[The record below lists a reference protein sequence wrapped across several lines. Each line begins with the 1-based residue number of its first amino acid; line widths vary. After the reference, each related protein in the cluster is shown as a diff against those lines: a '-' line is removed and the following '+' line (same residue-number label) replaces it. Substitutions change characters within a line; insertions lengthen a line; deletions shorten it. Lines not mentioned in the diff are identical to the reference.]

1 MPIRRY
7 TFKLY
12 PTPSQAKVM
21 EERRRLHCQLY
32 NAALQQRIEA
42 YRRQE
47 KTLGLYDQQAE
58 IAALRAECEEFAPI
72 AVTEL
77 RGTLKRLD
85 DAMKAFFRRAKSG
98 AGASSGF
105 PRFRRSDDY
114 PGWGYYD
121 KSGWSV
127 AFRDNGTRHGRLY
140 MKGIGRVKMRG
151 LLPMVAT
158 QKSADVIFRDG
169 IWKLSLVVEI
179 ATRRE
184 RGNAAGH
191 VHFDLIES
199 FASVRM
205 SNGGCPAGP
214 NAIVSTAADGRI
226 TLRFQQDA
234 QHQVES
240 PRESAVTTTP
250 ATLAKL
256 ASTVESP
263 RDSAVTTTDSMMV
276 LPAPVVESPRES
288 AVTTTDHRCRC
299 SIAWVESPRES
310 AVTTTQAGLS
320 LRAVA
325 VESPCESAVTK
336 PLQFGL
342 SQQQRIAQLQQQ
354 RARCKRGSCKS
365 RLLKL
370 QIARLSAKAAAI
382 RANTLH
388 NWSAAL
394 VKQFG
399 DLSVVAP
406 GRISELTESG
416 KGTAHNP
423 GAAVKTVASVN
434 KLILAQAPATVIQML
449 SYKQEE
455 AGGNINIVNDDKPHA
470 SVGKTLSKAKKTV
483 RSMTS
488 NARKISA

>member
-1 MPIRRY
+1 MPLRRY

-12 PTPSQAKVM
+12 PTPSQAKAM
-21 EERRRLHCQLY
+21 EERRKIHCQLY

-42 YRRQE
+42 YHRQG

-105 PRFRRSDDY
+105 PRFRRSDNY

-151 LLPMVAT
+151 LLPIIAAP
-158 QKSADVIFRDG
+158 KSADVIFRDG

-240 PRESAVTTTP
+240 PRESAVTTTESRSLG
-250 ATLAKL
+250 LAK
-256 ASTVESP
+256 S
-263 RDSAVTTTDSMMV
+263 
-276 LPAPVVESPRES
+276 
-288 AVTTTDHRCRC
+288 
-299 SIAWVESPRES
+299 
-310 AVTTTQAGLS
+310 
-320 LRAVA
+320 
-325 VESPCESAVTK
+325 
-336 PLQFGL
+336 LQFGL
-342 SQQQRIAQLQQQ
+342 VQQQRIAQLQQQ
-354 RARCKRGSCKS
+354 RAQCKRGSCKS

-370 QIARLSAKAAAI
+370 RIARLSAKAAAI
-382 RANTLH
+382 RTNTLH
-388 NWSAAL
+388 NWSTAL

-455 AGGNINIVNDDKPHA
+455 AGGNIHIVNDDKPHA

-488 NARKISA
+488 NARKIAA